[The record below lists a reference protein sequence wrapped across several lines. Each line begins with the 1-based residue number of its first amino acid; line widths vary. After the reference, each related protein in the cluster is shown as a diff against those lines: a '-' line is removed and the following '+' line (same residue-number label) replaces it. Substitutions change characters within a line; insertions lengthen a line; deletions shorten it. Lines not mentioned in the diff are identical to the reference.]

1 MVENGIIRSRGDTV
15 LGGDDKSGVAVVV
28 EALRTVVE
36 RKLPHPT
43 LEVAFTVCEEFGLKG
58 SLALDYSCISAK
70 KAVVLDS
77 DGDAGRVI
85 TSAPGQYKLTATVFG
100 RRAHA
105 GVAPEEGI
113 SAVQVLCEA
122 VSNMKLLR
130 IDEETTANV
139 GAVSADFPTN
149 IVPDRA
155 EIVAEA
161 RSRSDEKL
169 EAQARHM
176 VECLENACRKYGA
189 TLESKLEKA
198 YSAYVYT
205 EDDPFVQEIMAACR
219 KAGVE
224 PSFAASGGGSDANNM
239 NHNGVKALVLGTGME
254 KFHTTAEQI
263 SVRNLEDT
271 AALVLAVATL

>member
-1 MVENGIIRSRGDTV
+1 
-15 LGGDDKSGVAVVV
+15 
-28 EALRTVVE
+28 
-36 RKLPHPT
+36 
-43 LEVAFTVCEEFGLKG
+43 
-58 SLALDYSCISAK
+58 
-70 KAVVLDS
+70 
-77 DGDAGRVI
+77 
-85 TSAPGQYKLTATVFG
+85 
-100 RRAHA
+100 
-105 GVAPEEGI
+105 
-113 SAVQVLCEA
+113 
-122 VSNMKLLR
+122 MKLLR

-139 GAVSADFPTN
+139 GAISADFPTN

-169 EAQARHM
+169 EAQVRHM

-198 YSAYVYT
+198 YNAYAYT
-205 EDDPFVQEIMAACR
+205 EDDAFVQEIIAACR
-219 KAGVE
+219 KVGVE
-224 PSFAASGGGSDANNM
+224 PSFASSGGGSDANNM